1 MDLRKLLLPLA
12 IVLTVTSLRAADPV
26 NELQIKGDAK
36 GQRLALIADAAAE
49 TEPAIP
55 KRELKF
61 DVSEEEESLPLQN
74 VQEGMLDQRYVAT
87 FRLVIPKN
95 EKYENRMSQAG
106 LGAPPSRITS
116 DEPGNLSAH
125 QQLLRSWL
133 RYNSAKS
140 GLVENARIAT
150 LESLRWA
157 NPIPVEDARRL
168 EKFEN
173 IQLNIFNI
181 VNVTPG
187 RNGNVYSFAHESGLI
202 AELASFMPE
211 QHRPAKEIYE
221 VFTAPNP
228 PFILMHCPDAKRRG
242 IPGTENPTYL
252 VNAGVMAPTAE
263 QAKQWAECWLAFY
276 DWGLCYP
283 AQLECL
289 QVIKHLKEELA
300 KNREIA
306 AKLESDGEKYKKQIE
321 ETKEFDDIKPE
332 ALAALITQR
341 RLLSIDQKG
350 AKARIEACDNMLAEL
365 KRNQER
371 NTIANRQQ
379 SEAAKVAAEIELVGL
394 AAKYQEIDR
403 IIQGVQSRQGNWS
416 KLTKAEQELSW
427 RNQIIDQENGV
438 IEVIERYQLG
448 YQPLPVE
455 DGKITVRRIKWTNP
469 PKPEEPKK

>member
-12 IVLTVTSLRAADPV
+12 IVLAATALRATDNPSV
-26 NELQIKGDAK
+26 TQPGIDAAGPK
-36 GQRLALIADAAAE
+36 LALITVAADK
-49 TEPAIP
+49 TEPVIP

-74 VQEGMLDQRYVAT
+74 VQEGMLDQRYVAK

-95 EKYENRMSQAG
+95 EKYENPALQG
-106 LGAPPSRITS
+106 GFVPPSRITS
-116 DEPGNLSAH
+116 DEPGNLLAH
-125 QQLLRSWL
+125 QSLLRSWL
-133 RYNSAKS
+133 RYNSSKS
-140 GLVENARIAT
+140 GLVENARIT
-150 LESLRWA
+150 SLESLRWA
-157 NPIPVEDARRL
+157 NPIPTEDARRL

-173 IQLNIFNI
+173 IQLNVFNI

-187 RNGNVYSFAHESGLI
+187 RNGNIFSFSHESGLI
-202 AELASFMPE
+202 AELASLMPE
-211 QHRPAKEIYE
+211 QHRPAKEVYE

-228 PFILMHCPDAKRRG
+228 PYILMHRQDGKWG
-242 IPGTENPTYL
+242 EFPGMVDPSYL

-263 QAKQWAECWLAFY
+263 QAKQWAEGWLAFY

-289 QVIKHLKEELA
+289 QVIKHLKEERAKQREIIA
-300 KNREIA
+300 KNETEAENCR
-306 AKLESDGEKYKKQIE
+306 KQIE
-321 ETKEFDDIKPE
+321 ESKEFDDIKPD
-332 ALAALITQR
+332 ALSALITQR

-379 SEAAKVAAEIELVGL
+379 PEAAKVAAEIELVGL
-394 AAKYQEIDR
+394 VAKYQEIDR
-403 IIQGVQSRQGNWS
+403 IIQGVQSRQGNKS
-416 KLTKAEQELSW
+416 KLQKAEQELSW
-427 RNQIIDQENGV
+427 RNQIIDHENGV
-438 IEVIERYQLG
+438 IEIIERYQLG

-455 DGKITVRRIKWTNP
+455 DGKITIRRIKWTSP